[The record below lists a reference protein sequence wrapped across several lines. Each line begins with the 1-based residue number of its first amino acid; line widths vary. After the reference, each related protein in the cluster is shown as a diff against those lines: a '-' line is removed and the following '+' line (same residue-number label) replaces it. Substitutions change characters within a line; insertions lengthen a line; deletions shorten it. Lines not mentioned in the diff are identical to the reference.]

1 MASYIQGST
10 DYIPQAQPWTPD
22 YNFLGNVLQNA
33 QSKYDQN
40 YKQLS
45 KTYGTLL
52 NSPMLRED
60 NNAQRDEFFKMIDND
75 IKKISGMDLSLQQ
88 NVDAASTVFD
98 SFYQNKEMV
107 KDMVYTKNYQRQIEI
122 GDSYKNC
129 LDEAQC
135 GGQYWEEGMR
145 ALQYGAE
152 EFKTA
157 SREQTLGMSNKE
169 FTPFINVHEKAIKIA
184 KEADLNVTQ
193 DIDTGKWIITKK
205 NGELIQGGLYALF
218 NNALGN
224 DPKIK
229 DMYSTSAYVKR
240 KDFSQMYAE
249 EFGSAENAER
259 EYINNLLGNATA
271 SIEKEE
277 VQINNA
283 SDQMNARRAELLEK
297 QKTTGLTYAERDAL
311 FELEQTLP
319 AISESQNNI
328 KTTKNTVN
336 NTAAGDDIN
345 VLRSRA
351 DAAAAYML
359 SQYDFTNA
367 AQVLSLKGAEMT
379 MKENPYAFA
388 SHQSSLSLRNSM
400 TMAEINRVN
409 DLERLQFEHDLSI
422 DKAQFDYNLENGF
435 LDGISDLKEA
445 GPANMSL
452 GAEPILKTDELYAT
466 ATLTGEDIST
476 PFELNQAKAREL
488 LSLKAQ
494 DQVAFLKDALRA
506 VNNTKGTSPGAKQ
519 FVEKVYN
526 LANAGK
532 PGQKNVSVEQ
542 IANEIAKDPSLLDK
556 LYTATTT
563 ELLTPCSTCD
573 NSWAQGFIRENTQR
587 IQNIDI
593 QKQATDATVKFV
605 VDNNNQ
611 IISSIQGQSSFVN
624 KGDIGKRPDYYKDAD
639 LILNNGFLVGEESF
653 INNFINKHKNEKYYN
668 ESFDPETG
676 TPLGI
681 GEKVESIPTRFG
693 MVERKSTASSVNK
706 LSLYKTN
713 KQQNIDAHRNI
724 LADARD
730 AYELITEKFYETFN
744 SKGSMVDQGFGLKGG
759 SEIHA
764 NVQLFPVV
772 DAAKWG
778 SPIMQ
783 QINSEF
789 KVFSE
794 KATQLQFGFGK
805 PTEDNL
811 DDAKFGEN
819 ELGYLALFNTIS
831 RDLTTRY
838 KSDQAGRP
846 VFSYEMAPIAGKNAN
861 TGARTLYF
869 DQEYLDKIVGT
880 ENQPGVGYG
889 YKDQLTNGFTIYYDN
904 QDISLDNR
912 SQESKNLDLI
922 ARYGGGIKYDIPNGG
937 NLTIKA
943 DEQTGQ
949 YKVDGSII
957 RWDNNVK
964 VKADAFVQTWP
975 QGTNIELINN
985 EIKNILYTIEQSNFV
1000 GDQQAAYWNS
1010 LGYPIQGYIPPTQN
1024 Q

>member
-88 NVDAASTVFD
+88 NVDAANTVFD

-107 KDMVYTKNYQRQIEI
+107 KDMVYTKNYQKQIEI

-157 SREQTLGMSNKE
+157 SREQTLSMSNKE
-169 FTPFINVHEKAIKIA
+169 FTPFINVHEKAIKLA

-218 NNALGN
+218 NNALGS

-271 SIEKEE
+271 SIEQEE

-319 AISESQNNI
+319 AISETQNNI

-388 SHQSSLSLRNSM
+388 SHQSSLSLRNQM
-400 TMAEINRVN
+400 TMAEINRQN

-422 DKAQFDYNLENGF
+422 DKAQFDYNLEAGF

-445 GPANMSL
+445 GSQ
-452 GAEPILKTDELYAT
+452 ILPSGTVELVNKPNESYAT
-466 ATLTGEDIST
+466 ATLTDENIST

-494 DQVAFLKDALRA
+494 DQVAFLKDAIRA
-506 VNNTKGTSPGAKQ
+506 VNNTKGNSPGAKQ
-519 FVEKVYN
+519 FIDQVYN

-542 IANEIAKDPSLLDK
+542 IANEIAKDPTLLDK
-556 LYTATTT
+556 IYTATTDT
-563 ELLTPCSTCD
+563 LLTPCSTCD
-573 NSWAQGFIRENTQR
+573 NSWAQGFIRENTER
-587 IQNIDI
+587 IQNINI
-593 QKQATDATVKFV
+593 QKQATDATIKYVTES
-605 VDNNNQ
+605 NTE
-611 IISSIQGQSSFVN
+611 IINSIKGQSSFESKDDV
-624 KGDIGKRPDYYKDAD
+624 GKRPDYYKDAD
-639 LILNNGFLVGEESF
+639 LAMKSGFLVSKDSF
-653 INNFINKHKNEKYYN
+653 VQDYVNKHASDEYYTNFVQANGKIYKYSQTPNGDWRNLGEADPKYTGVEKR
-668 ESFDPETG
+668 
-676 TPLGI
+676 
-681 GEKVESIPTRFG
+681 SI
-693 MVERKSTASSVNK
+693 
-706 LSLYKTN
+706 LD
-713 KQQNIDAHRNI
+713 DATE
-724 LADARD
+724 

-744 SKGSMVDQGFGLKGG
+744 SRGSMIDQGFGLKGG
-759 SEIHA
+759 STIHA
-764 NVQLFPVV
+764 NVQLAPNV

-783 QINSEF
+783 QVNSEF
-789 KVFSE
+789 KVFNANAS
-794 KATQLQFGFGK
+794 QLKFGIGA
-805 PTEDNL
+805 PTADNL
-811 DDAKFGEN
+811 KNAVPRSN
-819 ELGYLALFNTIS
+819 NTAYQNLFTTLT
-831 RDLTTRY
+831 RDLNTKY
-838 KSDQAGRP
+838 KAGQAGRP
-846 VFSYEMAPIAGKNAN
+846 IFSYEMSPIAGNNPNA
-861 TGARTLYF
+861 GARTLYF
-869 DQEYLDKIVGT
+869 DPEYIKKLKGTKENPTELAELDL
-880 ENQPGVGYG
+880 ES
-889 YKDQLTNGFTIYYDN
+889 GFTIYYGN
-904 QDISLDNR
+904 QDINLDNR

-922 ARYGGGIKYDIPNGG
+922 ARYGDGIKYDIPNGG

>member
-60 NNAQRDEFFKMIDND
+60 NNLQRDEFFKMIDND

-88 NVDAASTVFD
+88 NVDAANTVFD

-240 KDFSQMYAE
+240 KDFSQMYAD

-271 SIEKEE
+271 SIEQEE

-328 KTTKNTVN
+328 KTTKNTIN

-409 DLERLQFEHDLSI
+409 DLERLQFQHDLSI

-445 GPANMSL
+445 GSQIISSGNIELVNKPNESYSTAML
-452 GAEPILKTDELYAT
+452 TDEN
-466 ATLTGEDIST
+466 IST

-494 DQVAFLKDALRA
+494 DQVAFLKDAIRA
-506 VNNTKGTSPGAKQ
+506 VNNTKGNSPGAKQ
-519 FVEKVYN
+519 FIDQVYN

-532 PGQKNVSVEQ
+532 PGQKNISVEQ

-556 LYTATTT
+556 IYTATTDT
-563 ELLTPCSTCD
+563 LLTPCSTCD

-587 IQNIDI
+587 IQNINL
-593 QKQATDATVKFV
+593 QRQATDATIKYVTES
-605 VDNNNQ
+605 NNE
-611 IISSIQGQSSFVN
+611 IINSIKGQSSFEN
-624 KGDIGKRPDYYKDAD
+624 KGDVGKRPDYYKDAD
-639 LILNNGFLVGEESF
+639 LIMRNGFLVNEASF
-653 INNFINKHKNEKYYN
+653 IQNYQKTHSNDEYYTPK
-668 ESFDPETG
+668 EYDSRG
-676 TPLGI
+676 TLAYYKGHAGNYWKADRDI
-681 GEKVESIPTRFG
+681 VEDG
-693 MVERKSTASSVNK
+693 KA
-706 LSLYKTN
+706 
-713 KQQNIDAHRNI
+713 
-724 LADARD
+724 
-730 AYELITEKFYETFN
+730 AYELITQKFYETFN
-744 SKGSMVDQGFGLKGG
+744 SKGSMIDQGFGLKGG
-759 SEIHA
+759 SAIHA
-764 NVQLFPVV
+764 NVQLAPNV

-783 QINSEF
+783 QVNSEF
-789 KVFSE
+789 KTFNANAS
-794 KATQLQFGFGK
+794 QLKFGIGA
-805 PTEDNL
+805 PTADNL
-811 DDAKFGEN
+811 EDAVSGSDDAA
-819 ELGYLALFNTIS
+819 YQSLFTTLT
-831 RDLTTRY
+831 RDLNTRY
-838 KSDQAGRP
+838 KEGTAGRP
-846 VFSYEMAPIAGKNAN
+846 IFSYEMSPIAGNNPNA
-861 TGARTLYF
+861 GARTLYF
-869 DQEYLDKIVGT
+869 DPEYIKKLKGTKENPTELADLDL
-880 ENQPGVGYG
+880 ES
-889 YKDQLTNGFTIYYDN
+889 GFTIYYDN

-922 ARYGGGIKYDIPNGG
+922 ARYGDGIKYDIPNGG

-957 RWDNNVK
+957 RWSNGVK

-985 EIKNILYTIEQSNFV
+985 EVRNMLYTVEQSNFDA
-1000 GDQQAAYWNS
+1000 DQQAAYYNS
-1010 LGYPIQGYIPPTQN
+1010 LGYVIPGYVPPTQN